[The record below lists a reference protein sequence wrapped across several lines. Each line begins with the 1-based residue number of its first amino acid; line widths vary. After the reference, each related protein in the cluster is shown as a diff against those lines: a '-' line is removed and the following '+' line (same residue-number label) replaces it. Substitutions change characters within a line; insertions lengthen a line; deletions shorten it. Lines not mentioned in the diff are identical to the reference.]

1 MKPRIWSLALAI
13 AGLLGAII
21 AGVWFARVVDPHS
34 WSDAPIWAPILLAA
48 VGVTGLIAGLVGYAR
63 ALRGEGASPATF
75 LSDEDEDKITDAI
88 EAFEKRTS
96 GELRVHLERKL
107 HKPILEQA
115 QEVFHRLGL
124 TETRDRNAVLFFVAV
139 SDHKFAVLGDSGIN
153 QKVAPDFWEEI
164 VKHVHDRFV
173 KREFGDGLVEGI
185 RMAGEALVTH
195 FPPRADDKNELPNEI
210 SK

>member
-1 MKPRIWSLALAI
+1 MNPKLSTLAVAAI
-13 AGLLGAII
+13 GLIGAVVAGI
-21 AGVWFARVVDPHS
+21 WFARIVDPHS
-34 WSDAPIWAPILLAA
+34 WAHAPVWGPILLASVSVPA
-48 VGVTGLIAGLVGYAR
+48 FLGGLVGFAR
-63 ALRGEGASPATF
+63 ALRGERASPGTF
-75 LSDEDEDKITDAI
+75 LSDEEEDKITDAI

-115 QEVFHRLGL
+115 RDVFHRLGL

-139 SDHKFAVLGDSGIN
+139 ADHKFAVLGDAGIN
-153 QKVAPDFWEEI
+153 QKVPPDFWEEI

-185 RMAGEALVTH
+185 RMAGEALVAH

>member
-1 MKPRIWSLALAI
+1 MNARISTLAV
-13 AGLLGAII
+13 AII
-21 AGVWFARVVDPHS
+21 GLIGTIVAAVWFARIVDPHS
-34 WSDAPIWAPILLAA
+34 WAEAPIWGPILLAA
-48 VGVTGLIAGLVGYAR
+48 VSLPAVIGGLVGFAR
-63 ALRGEGASPATF
+63 ALRGERASPGTF
-75 LSDEDEDKITDAI
+75 FTDEEEDKITDAI

-115 QEVFHRLGL
+115 QHVFHRLGL
-124 TETRDRNAVLFFVAV
+124 SQTRDRNAVLFFVAV
-139 SDHKFAVLGDSGIN
+139 ADHKFAVLGDVGIN
-153 QKVAPDFWEEI
+153 QKVPANFWEEI

-185 RMAGEALVTH
+185 RMAGEALVAH

-210 SK
+210 SR